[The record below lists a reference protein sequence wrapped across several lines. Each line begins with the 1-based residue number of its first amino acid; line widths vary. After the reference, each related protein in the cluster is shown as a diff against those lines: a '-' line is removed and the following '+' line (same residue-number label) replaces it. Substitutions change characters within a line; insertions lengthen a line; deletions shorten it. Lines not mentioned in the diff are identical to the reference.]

1 MSEAP
6 CALSSDG
13 STVLVSGT
21 VDFGNFAEV
30 RSLGEEML
38 GDGQHA
44 AVNVGGLD
52 VANSV
57 AVALLLAW
65 FRQANREGRSI
76 VFVDVPRD
84 LRNIIDFS
92 GLSSVLPMGSGGS
105 EPSQPASQT
114 ASEPDA

>member
-1 MSEAP
+1 MEAP
-6 CALSSDG
+6 CALASDG
-13 STVLVSGT
+13 SALVVSGI
-21 VDFGNFAEV
+21 VDFANFCEV

-44 AVNVGGLD
+44 SVNLGRLE

-65 FRQANREGRSI
+65 FRQANREGRTI

-92 GLSSVLPMGSGGS
+92 GLSSVLPLGAAGP
-105 EPSQPASQT
+105 ERQ
-114 ASEPDA
+114 DAGAEQNR